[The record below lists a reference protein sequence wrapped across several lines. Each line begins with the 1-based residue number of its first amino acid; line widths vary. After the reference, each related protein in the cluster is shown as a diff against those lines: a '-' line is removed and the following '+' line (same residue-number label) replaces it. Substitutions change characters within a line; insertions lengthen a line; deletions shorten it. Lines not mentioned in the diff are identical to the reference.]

1 MYVCMYVCMYVFLPS
16 DIMLP
21 AERLL
26 AGNSFIVLCLV
37 TLIQPM
43 KSRAVG
49 VKILAM

>member
-1 MYVCMYVCMYVFLPS
+1 
-16 DIMLP
+16 MLP

-49 VKILAM
+49 VKISSYVTMHLN